1 MSSYLLLRNNNE
13 SGPYSMEEIRA
24 MSLKA
29 YDLIWIVGKSAAWRY
44 PGEIAELKSFAPPVP
59 EQDNDL
65 FRKKPAAETPIPESF
80 IEQRPTLN
88 SQRSNNSR
96 SVYVNLP
103 SEKKQAAIASF
114 GTFSDSSLVT
124 SPPEEAEYDLSDIY
138 LKQPSKTVRYSGKI
152 LWVSTILLL
161 FGAGILTGFFISDRR
176 KFFTS
181 DENHPQNQPPEQQM
195 LLVKQKNSS
204 PLNESTIAENKIIE
218 TNLLPADSLNKLNPA
233 SKKTRSLTAKKN
245 IKNSVTVKDTLS
257 VQPPLISSLK
267 VNDSLKQ
274 NAGSKTEAL
283 YQKIKAHPENYINLV
298 TGRYSTGLFGGI
310 SSFPVTITN
319 NSSLKMDLIV
329 VSIEYVQNNDKVFKT
344 ENLSFNDLES
354 GETVTMKAPKS
365 SRGIKIITRIQVLND
380 HQPDSGATH

>member
-13 SGPYSMEEIRA
+13 SGPFSMEEIRA

-59 EQDNDL
+59 EQEADL
-65 FRKKPAAETPIPESF
+65 FRKKPTSETQVPDSF
-80 IEQRPTLN
+80 VEQRPTIN
-88 SQRSNNSR
+88 SQRSNANR

-103 SEKKQAAIASF
+103 AEKKQAAVVPF
-114 GTFSDSSLVT
+114 GEFSDSSLVS
-124 SPPEEAEYDLSDIY
+124 SPTDEAEYDLSDIY
-138 LKQPSKTVRYSGKI
+138 VKQPSNTVRYSGKI
-152 LWVSTILLL
+152 LWISTIVLL

-181 DENHPQNQPPEQQM
+181 DENHPQTQLPLQQM
-195 LLVKQKNSS
+195 VLVKQKEDAAT
-204 PLNESTIAENKIIE
+204 NEGPATESKIIE
-218 TNLLPADSLNKLNPA
+218 TNLMPADSLNKLNPV
-233 SKKTRSLTAKKN
+233 SKKLKNGMGKKN
-245 IKNSVTVKDTLS
+245 VKNIVIVKDTLIS
-257 VQPPLISSLK
+257 QPPLISSLK
-267 VNDSLKQ
+267 MNDSLKQ

-310 SSFPVTITN
+310 TSFPVTITN
-319 NSSLKMDLIV
+319 NASLKMDLV
-329 VSIEYVQNNDKVFKT
+329 VVTIEYIQNNDKVFKT
-344 ENLSFNDLES
+344 ESLSFNDLES

-365 SRGIKIITRIQVLND
+365 SRGIKITTRIQVLSN
-380 HQPDSGATH
+380 H